1 MRGAVSAID
10 VASIAIAADE
20 RLGTTVLVR
29 AQEKPGMRQV
39 VVTATAALIMPP
51 PMAWTR
57 VAVTAKMPLQSC
69 LCTV

>member
-20 RLGTTVLVR
+20 RLDTTVLVR
-29 AQEKPGMRQV
+29 AQEKPGVRQV
-39 VVTATAALIMPP
+39 VVTATAALIMPK

-57 VAVTAKMPLQSC
+57 AAVTAKMPLQSC